1 MLQLCVSSTLIKL
14 TTSDWSRCG
23 VVVPLLWCGAAVVVL
38 CGVVP
43 LLWCVAAGV
52 VWCGVVWCRCCG
64 VVQAGAGRLKRV
76 PRVMALVCRP

>member
-23 VVVPLLWCGAAVVVL
+23 VVVPLLWCGAAVVV
-38 CGVVP
+38 C
-43 LLWCVAAGV
+43 CR
-52 VWCGVVWCRCCG
+52 WCGVVWYGAAVVVCCG